1 MQKCRGFFL
10 PLKEKKMENRDTFL
24 NSFRGETLGTV
35 STQSSA
41 EEIFQNQTLRPIL
54 KLQNDLLVQVFI
66 NYAIK
71 QKGDFFGYTPEK
83 KVAYVENAIQR
94 DIKFRNSLKGIVIGL
109 FSVNEYQE
117 YTQNSSNLNKR
128 MMTML
133 VERLKN
139 QIQILVRVQE

>member
-54 KLQNDLLVQVFI
+54 K
-66 NYAIK
+66 
-71 QKGDFFGYTPEK
+71 
-83 KVAYVENAIQR
+83 
-94 DIKFRNSLKGIVIGL
+94 
-109 FSVNEYQE
+109 
-117 YTQNSSNLNKR
+117 
-128 MMTML
+128 
-133 VERLKN
+133 
-139 QIQILVRVQE
+139 